1 MDGYKHPYRLDVT
14 DKSGGLL
21 TYVRSDIPSRL
32 LNDFSFDTSIQILPV
47 ELNLRKCKWLLLSI
61 YRPPHQ
67 DLKYFLTSLSD
78 ALSFYS
84 VSYDNLLIVG
94 DFNSTPES
102 AILGG
107 FLDNNGLRCVL
118 HKSTCF
124 KSANGKCIDLILT
137 NKRSSLMFSDTLET
151 GLSDHH
157 LLVHTMLR
165 TRFSKLPPKKILYR
179 CYKNFSDVAFLS
191 ELSDNISD
199 NDFTNYGDLERIV
212 SSILDKHAPLKTKY
226 LRANNCPHVTKSL
239 RKAIMIRSRLKNIAN
254 ITKDPEDWRNY
265 CNQRNLVVK
274 LNRRAKVSYF
284 NSADIKMGGNFWKT
298 CKPFFSDKSIT
309 GGDRILLLEGDVL
322 VQDETSIANLFNKY
336 FNTITH
342 NLQYQNLNL

>member
-1 MDGYKHPYRLDVT
+1 
-14 DKSGGLL
+14 
-21 TYVRSDIPSRL
+21 
-32 LNDFSFDTSIQILPV
+32 LN
-47 ELNLRKCKWLLLSI
+47 
-61 YRPPHQ
+61 
-67 DLKYFLTSLSD
+67 SLSD
-78 ALSFYS
+78 AFSFYS

-102 AILGG
+102 AIFDG
-107 FLDNNGLRCVL
+107 FLENNGLRNVL

-165 TRFSKLPPKKILYR
+165 TRFSKLPPKKTLYR
-179 CYKNFSDVAFLS
+179 CYKHFNDESFLS
-191 ELSDNISD
+191 ELSDIISSNNI
-199 NDFTNYGDLERIV
+199 TNYTDFERIV

-226 LRANNCPHVTKSL
+226 LRANNRPHVTKSL
-239 RKAIMIRSRLKNIAN
+239 RKAIMTRFRFKNIAN
-254 ITKDPEDWRNY
+254 STKDPEDWRNY
-265 CNQRNLVVK
+265 CKQRNLVVK
-274 LNRRAKVSYF
+274 LNRQAKISYF
-284 NSADIKMGGNFWKT
+284 NSADIKVSGNFWKT

-309 GGDRILLLEGDVL
+309 GGDKIHLLEGDLL
-322 VQDETSIANLFNKY
+322 VQDETSIVNLFNKY

-342 NLQYQNLNL
+342 NLTIPSVQKSQSLNTDPVINTIESLFSHPSINLIHQNCNREGVHFEFSEF